1 MTTNYISQN
10 YNFQLDDIE
19 KENIQ
24 IFLDLP
30 IPFAK
35 KIFKI
40 DEQYYRKIKRWMDN
54 TKNSDWNVK
63 DKYSISDCKRM
74 FGVNTTI
81 QTFSNEIKSFIFGK
95 TSYDF
100 DMKNAS
106 FGFCKYILNTF
117 FPSKLL
123 EFGTLIDY
131 ANQREKYFKN
141 GNDKLSYI
149 SILFSSSPKSY
160 IKTFNDDNVNE
171 LILQIHNF
179 QNLVIDNKHLF
190 SFVNLKNAK
199 DSNGSKLSYI
209 IFGYENELLQECIA
223 EFKDIIKSP
232 IFDGFITSKSC
243 NLNKTLLILN
253 EIGEKYGI
261 EFTNKTFMNID
272 IPENVDNSTDYNMIK
287 EEFEENHFF
296 VEYPCEFIVEDK
308 VGTDITIKRYSKKD
322 FADIVSPFN
331 LEDKPF
337 LPIWLK
343 DRKRRKYKGISWCP
357 KITND
362 KDYYN
367 SFSGFKSE
375 EVEEI
380 DMELVNPFIDH
391 WKLLCN
397 GEKEVLDY
405 VLKFLSHM
413 IQKPEELPQVALLFQ
428 GLQGT
433 GKDIATTQLGNMIG
447 HSLVKKEEK
456 CENIFGTFNGCL
468 ENKLVL
474 QINEISGANGF
485 KHKESFKDLIT
496 AENLNIRKMRTDV
509 FETKNYLRCF
519 LFSNNLTPIQIT
531 QDDRRYIVIK
541 TGNPQTKKYYKDLVK
556 HYNNKNVN
564 NHIYTF
570 LKRMDIKGYTPHEE
584 RVETEAYR
592 NIREICRNPLYE
604 FLYRIVKEEDWYGR
618 YNVKGNSY
626 FLSKCIVES
635 YEDFISGSGIN
646 INTKNIKSVIL
657 GLGGEHTQFRM
668 NEKRPRGYKINVE
681 EFIYKLEK
689 HYGVTIEKDIV
700 DLYSDDEEEEED
712 SEDDD
717 RFRVINSNN
726 EI

>member
-1 MTTNYISQN
+1 
-10 YNFQLDDIE
+10 
-19 KENIQ
+19 
-24 IFLDLP
+24 
-30 IPFAK
+30 
-35 KIFKI
+35 
-40 DEQYYRKIKRWMDN
+40 
-54 TKNSDWNVK
+54 
-63 DKYSISDCKRM
+63 
-74 FGVNTTI
+74 
-81 QTFSNEIKSFIFGK
+81 
-95 TSYDF
+95 
-100 DMKNAS
+100 
-106 FGFCKYILNTF
+106 
-117 FPSKLL
+117 
-123 EFGTLIDY
+123 
-131 ANQREKYFKN
+131 
-141 GNDKLSYI
+141 
-149 SILFSSSPKSY
+149 
-160 IKTFNDDNVNE
+160 
-171 LILQIHNF
+171 
-179 QNLVIDNKHLF
+179 
-190 SFVNLKNAK
+190 
-199 DSNGSKLSYI
+199 
-209 IFGYENELLQECIA
+209 
-223 EFKDIIKSP
+223 
-232 IFDGFITSKSC
+232 
-243 NLNKTLLILN
+243 
-253 EIGEKYGI
+253 
-261 EFTNKTFMNID
+261 MNID
-272 IPENVDNSTDYNMIK
+272 IPENIDNSTDYNMIK
-287 EEFEENHFF
+287 EEFEENHFY
-296 VEYPCEFIVEDK
+296 VEYPSEFIVEDK
-308 VGTDITIKRYSKKD
+308 DGNDISIRRYGKKD
-322 FADIVSPFN
+322 FADIVAPFN

-447 HSLVKKEEK
+447 QSLVKKEEK
-456 CENIFGTFNGCL
+456 CENIFGTFNGCI
-468 ENKLVL
+468 ENRLVL

-496 AENLNIRKMRTDV
+496 AEKLNIRKMRTDV
-509 FETKNYLRCF
+509 FETPNYLRCF

-541 TGNPQTKKYYKDLVK
+541 TGNPKPKKYYKDLVK

-592 NIREICRNPLYE
+592 NIREICRNPFYE
-604 FLYRIVKEEDWYGR
+604 FLYGILQQEDWYGR

-635 YEDFISGSGIN
+635 YEEFISGTGIN

-668 NEKRPRGYKINVE
+668 NERQPRGYKINVE
-681 EFIYKLEK
+681 EVIYKLEK
-689 HYGVTIEKDIV
+689 HHGVTIEKDIV
-700 DLYSDDEEEEED
+700 DLYSEDEEEVGEATEED

-717 RFRVINSNN
+717 RFRVINTNN

>member
-1 MTTNYISQN
+1 MSISQN
-10 YNFQLDDIE
+10 YNFQLNDIE

-40 DEQYYRKIKRWMDN
+40 DEPYYRKMKRWMDN
-54 TKNSDWNVK
+54 AKNNNWNVK
-63 DKYSISDCKRM
+63 DKYSISNCKRM

-95 TSYDF
+95 TNYDF

-106 FGFCKYILNTF
+106 FGFCRYILNTY

-131 ANQREKYFKN
+131 SNQREKYFKN
-141 GNDKLSYI
+141 GNNKLSYI
-149 SILFSSSPKSY
+149 TILFSSNPKSY
-160 IKTFNDDNVNE
+160 IKKYNDDDVNE

-179 QNLVIDNKHLF
+179 QQLIIDNKHLF
-190 SFVNLKNAK
+190 SFVNLTNAK
-199 DSNGSKLSYI
+199 DTNGSKLSYI
-209 IFGYENELLQECIA
+209 IFGFENELLQECIA

-243 NLNKTLLILN
+243 NLNKTLSRLN

-261 EFTNKTFMNID
+261 EFTNKSFMNIV
-272 IPENVDNSTDYNMIK
+272 IPENIDNSTDYEMVK
-287 EEFEENHFF
+287 EEFEENHFY
-296 VEYPCEFIVEDK
+296 VEYPSEFIVEDK
-308 VGTDITIKRYSKKD
+308 NGADISIRRYGKKD
-322 FADIVSPFN
+322 FADIVAPFN

-337 LPIWLK
+337 LPLWLK
-343 DRKRRKYKGISWCP
+343 DRKRRKYRGIKWCP

-375 EVEEI
+375 EVDKV

-391 WKLLCN
+391 WNLLCN
-397 GEKEVLDY
+397 GEEEVLDY
-405 VLKFLSHM
+405 VLKYLSHM

-428 GLQGT
+428 GIQGT
-433 GKDIATTQLGNMIG
+433 GKDIATSQLGNMIG
-447 HSLVKKEEK
+447 QSLVKKEEK
-456 CENIFGTFNGCL
+456 CENIFGTFNGCI

-474 QINEISGANGF
+474 QINEISGSNGF

-496 AENLNIRKMRTDV
+496 AEKLNIRKMRTDV
-509 FETKNYLRCF
+509 FETPNYLRCF
-519 LFSNNLTPIQIT
+519 LFSNNLTPIQIP
-531 QDDRRYIVIK
+531 QDDRRYMVIK
-541 TGNPQTKKYYKDLVK
+541 TGNPQSKGYYSKLVK
-556 HYNNKNVN
+556 HYTNEEVN
-564 NHIYTF
+564 NHIYTY
-570 LKRMDIKGYTPHEE
+570 LKRKDIQGYTPHQN

-592 NIREICRNPLYE
+592 NMKEMCKNPFYE
-604 FLYRIVKEEDWYGR
+604 FFYELLKNKDWFGR
-618 YNVKGNSY
+618 YEVKGKTY
-626 FLSKCIVES
+626 FSSKKILECYKEYTDGYNI
-635 YEDFISGSGIN
+635 IIN
-646 INTKNIKSVIL
+646 FKNIKSVIL
-657 GLGGEHTQFRM
+657 NLGGR
-668 NEKRPRGYKINVE
+668 EKKIFKNQKQYRGYEINVE
-681 EFIYKLEK
+681 EVIEKLEQ
-689 HYGVTIEKDIV
+689 HYGVIDEEVINIDS
-700 DLYSDDEEEEED
+700 DSDSDDDYD

-717 RFRVINSNN
+717 RFRVINKNN

>member
-1 MTTNYISQN
+1 MNYISQN
-10 YNFQLDDIE
+10 YNFQLNDIE

-40 DEQYYRKIKRWMDN
+40 DEPYYRKIKRWMDN
-54 TKNSDWNVK
+54 TKNNNWNVK
-63 DKYSISDCKRM
+63 DKYSISECKRM

-123 EFGTLIDY
+123 EYGTLIDY
-131 ANQREKYFKN
+131 SNQREKYFKN
-141 GNDKLSYI
+141 GNNKLSYI
-149 SILFSSSPKSY
+149 TILFSSNPKSY
-160 IKTFNDDNVNE
+160 IKKYNDDDVNE

-179 QNLVIDNKHLF
+179 QQLVIDNKHLF

-199 DSNGSKLSYI
+199 DTNGSKLSYI

-243 NLNKTLLILN
+243 NLNKTLSRLN

-261 EFTNKTFMNID
+261 EFTNKSFMNIV
-272 IPENVDNSTDYNMIK
+272 IPENIDNSTDYEMVK
-287 EEFEENHFF
+287 EEFEDNHFY
-296 VEYPCEFIVEDK
+296 VEYPSEFIVEDND
-308 VGTDITIKRYSKKD
+308 GSDISIRRYSKKD
-322 FADIVSPFN
+322 FADVVAPFN
-331 LEDKPF
+331 VEEKPF
-337 LPIWLK
+337 LPLWLK
-343 DRKRRKYKGISWCP
+343 DRKRRKYKGIKWCP

-367 SFSGFKSE
+367 SFQGFKSV
-375 EVEEI
+375 EVDDV

-391 WKLLCN
+391 WNLLCN
-397 GEKEVLDY
+397 GEEEVVDY
-405 VLKFLSHM
+405 VLKYLSHM
-413 IQKPEELPQVALLFQ
+413 IQKPEEIPQVALLFQ

-433 GKDIATTQLGNMIG
+433 GKDIATSQLGFMVGQKLI
-447 HSLVKKEEK
+447 HKEEK
-456 CENIFGTFNGCL
+456 CENIFGTFNSCM

-474 QINEISGANGF
+474 QVNEISGTDGF

-496 AENLNIRKMRTDV
+496 AENLNIRRMRTELYD
-509 FETKNYLRCF
+509 TPNYLRCF
-519 LFSNNLTPIQIT
+519 LFSNNLTPIQIP
-531 QDDRRYIVIK
+531 QDDRRYMVIK
-541 TGNPQTKKYYKDLVK
+541 TGNPQSKGYYSKLVK
-556 HYNNKNVN
+556 HYTNEEVN
-564 NHIYTF
+564 NHIYTY
-570 LKRMDIKGYTPHEE
+570 LKRMDIVGYTPHGN

-592 NIREICRNPLYE
+592 NMKEMCKNPFYE
-604 FLYRIVKEEDWYGR
+604 FFYEILKNDEWFGR
-618 YNVKGNSY
+618 YEVKGKIYFSSKKILDSY
-626 FLSKCIVES
+626 KEYTDGYNI
-635 YEDFISGSGIN
+635 IIN
-646 INTKNIKSVIL
+646 FKNIKSVIL
-657 GLGGEHTQFRM
+657 NLGGK
-668 NEKRPRGYKINVE
+668 EKKIFKNHKQYRGYEINVE
-681 EFIYKLEK
+681 EVIEKLEQ
-689 HYGVTIEKDIV
+689 HYGVNDEEVINLDS
-700 DLYSDDEEEEED
+700 DSDDEYD
-712 SEDDD
+712 SDDDD
-717 RFRVINSNN
+717 RFRVINKNN